1 MCVIAGPA
9 LLPIITQLFGWLV
22 GKIPGLIT
30 WLGITSSQMTSNI
43 IKGVHDAKER
53 VRSLDDEKKLSKSE
67 VLNIFGS
74 SLGNSTNVS
83 DKNAIDRI
91 KRKWK

>member
-1 MCVIAGPA
+1 MRYCRTCVIANSNTA
-9 LLPIITQLFGWLV
+9 LIGWV
-22 GKIPGLIT
+22 VVKIPGLIA
-30 WLGITSSQMTSNI
+30 WLGVTSSQMTSNI
-43 IKGVHDAKER
+43 IRGVHDAKEKIKAI
-53 VRSLDDEKKLSKSE
+53 DDDKKLSKSE

-91 KRKWK
+91 KRRFK

>member
-1 MCVIAGPA
+1 
-9 LLPIITQLFGWLV
+9 
-22 GKIPGLIT
+22 
-30 WLGITSSQMTSNI
+30 MTSNI
-43 IKGVHDAKER
+43 IKGVHDAKEKI
-53 VRSLDDEKKLSKSE
+53 RSVDDDKKLSKSE

-91 KRKWK
+91 KRKFK

>member
-1 MCVIAGPA
+1 
-9 LLPIITQLFGWLV
+9 
-22 GKIPGLIT
+22 
-30 WLGITSSQMTSNI
+30 MTSNI

-74 SLGNSTNVS
+74 SLGNASNVTY
-83 DKNAIDRI
+83 KHAIDRI